1 MILFLEAGGLGNQL
15 FQYIGLKKYF
25 PKEKLIFLG
34 RQNIHRLFENIDGK
48 FVNTKNY
55 MFFFYLLK
63 YFIIFLIKIRLL
75 GVVYED
81 TNNRNFTISIKK
93 GLFWWIIVCHNI
105 YFQHKDIIEQINYPP
120 ILKSEIIKK
129 GYEWLEK
136 KKINIQK
143 NKVVFMHIRRGD
155 YLHWPSKEF
164 PGALDINWYKRA
176 MSLVKTK
183 LQNPI
188 FILMGDDQQYL
199 HDFFDENES
208 IIISDNKAEI
218 DLSIMSLC
226 NAGILSASSFV
237 WWGAFFANS
246 YNKDNSYFIAP
257 NYWLGHRMKRWF
269 PKNFYVQW
277 INYFE

>member
-1 MILFLEAGGLGNQL
+1 M
-15 FQYIGLKKYF
+15 
-25 PKEKLIFLG
+25 
-34 RQNIHRLFENIDGK
+34 
-48 FVNTKNY
+48 
-55 MFFFYLLK
+55 
-63 YFIIFLIKIRLL
+63 
-75 GVVYED
+75 
-81 TNNRNFTISIKK
+81 
-93 GLFWWIIVCHNI
+93 FWWIIVCHNI